1 MAARITL
8 YGYWRSSASHR
19 VRIALA
25 LKGLEYDSSPVNLAQ
40 DEQLGDAYA
49 VRTPSRLLPTL
60 VYDGLSYT
68 ESVAILE
75 FIEERHP
82 QPPLLPSDIHG
93 RARVRAL
100 VEMVNSGI
108 QPLQNLRVLKRV
120 SSDAEEQK
128 AWAAHFNRIG
138 LDSFERALEM
148 NAREGVRGTYSFGAT
163 PTLAD
168 VFLVPQVVSALRFGI
183 DVAALPRVW
192 AAYQAA
198 MQLDA
203 FQRAAPERQADAPR

>member
-19 VRIALA
+19 VRIGLA
-25 LKGLEYDSSPVNLAQ
+25 LKGLEFESSPVNIGE
-40 DEQLGDAYA
+40 DEQLGEAYA
-49 VRTPSRLLPTL
+49 ARSPSRLVPTL

-68 ESVAILE
+68 ESAAILE

-82 QPPLLPSDIHG
+82 QPPLLPSDVHG

-108 QPLQNLRVLKRV
+108 QPLQNRRVLKRV
-120 SSDAEEQK
+120 SSDAEEQT
-128 AWAAHFNRIG
+128 AWARHFVRLG
-138 LDSFERALEM
+138 LDSVERALEM
-148 NAREGVRGTYSFGAT
+148 NAREGVRGAYAFGAS

-168 VFLVPQVVSALRFGI
+168 VFLVPQVVSAARFGV

-192 AAYQAA
+192 AAYQAS
-198 MQLDA
+198 MDLDA
-203 FQRAAPERQADAPR
+203 FQRAAPDRQADAPR